1 MNCLI
6 ETDILRVMS
15 IMEGS
20 VRQKMEELREC
31 HESIFRAVVI
41 IKAK

>member
-1 MNCLI
+1 MP
-6 ETDILRVMS
+6 

-31 HESIFRAVVI
+31 LYEEERMGKIRTSVKLI
-41 IKAK
+41 